1 MKSDLKAMAAVLRGS
16 TDLTAFKKEKKVAEL
31 IVRNG
36 DIREL
41 ATRVRKEVANLVL
54 ADTRSSVIGHCGHR
68 IVITFADDIPSD
80 GTRVQV
86 WLGKV
91 KMMEHLYH
99 PEASWPDADD
109 HVERTTLLNLLSHY
123 YAVLWKKSNIEAT
136 LKKLLQEG
144 NGSVKLPNG
153 QTLKSE
159 VRHRA
164 GGDRSVSLYSHDDYP
179 IFSMITYERDPDQG
193 HILGAL
199 EHNFSSPGLIG
210 PADHSFTLVD

>member
-1 MKSDLKAMAAVLRGS
+1 M
-16 TDLTAFKKEKKVAEL
+16 AEL

-41 ATRVRKEVANLVL
+41 ATKVRKEVANLVL
-54 ADTRSSVIGHCGHR
+54 ADTRSTVIDHCGHR
-68 IVITFADDIPSD
+68 ILITFADDVPSS

-91 KMMEHLYH
+91 MIMEHLYH
-99 PEASWPDADD
+99 PDASWPDADD
-109 HVERTTLLNLLSHY
+109 HVERSTLLNVLTHY
-123 YAVLWKKSNIEAT
+123 YDVLWDRSNVEAT

-159 VRHRA
+159 VRHRP
-164 GGDRSVSLYSHDDYP
+164 GGDRTVSLCSHDDYP
-179 IFSMITYERDPDQG
+179 IFSMITYERDPNQE
-193 HILGAL
+193 HIWSAIK
-199 EHNFSSPGLIG
+199 HNFSSPGLIG
-210 PADHSFTLVD
+210 PANHSFTLVG